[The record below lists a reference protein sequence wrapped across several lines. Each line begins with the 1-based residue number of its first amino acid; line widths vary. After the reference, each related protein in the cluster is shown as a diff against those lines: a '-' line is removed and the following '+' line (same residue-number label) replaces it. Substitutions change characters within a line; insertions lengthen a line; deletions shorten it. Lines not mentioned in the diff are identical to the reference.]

1 MLQSNLQPL
10 RDRPANQHLDAQLA
24 QAAHDPVR
32 LLLKEHD
39 VLALQLGFAFQANQH
54 QPRRHV
60 EDWRHTA
67 LIVGY
72 RN

>member
-32 LLLKEHD
+32 LLLEEHD
-39 VLALQLGFAFQANQH
+39 IPALQLGFAF
-54 QPRRHV
+54 
-60 EDWRHTA
+60 
-67 LIVGY
+67 
-72 RN
+72 